1 MWRDAW
7 LVAGKDLRIELR
19 SRVLLHQVLPFAA
32 LVLFLFAFALGPD
45 HRVLSGA
52 APGLFWVAV
61 LFLTVLA
68 VQRSAAIEAGPGARD
83 TLRLS
88 GLEPPGVFLGKTLA
102 VVLELA
108 VVEVLLGLG
117 VDLLYGTGIREP
129 GLLVGASL
137 AGTVGLAAAG
147 TLYGSLTQSVRGRE
161 TLLPFLL
168 LPVAVPVLLAGSH
181 LWQAALRGQDVS
193 SALSGAP
200 VVGNGPWLALLTAF
214 SLAYLALGVVVFGPI
229 QEAP

>member
-1 MWRDAW
+1 
-7 LVAGKDLRIELR
+7 VAGKDLRIELR

-45 HRVLSGA
+45 RRVLSQA

-68 VQRSAAIEAGPGARD
+68 VQRSAAVEAGPGARD

-88 GLEPPGVFLGKTLA
+88 GLEPPGVFLGKTA
-102 VVLELA
+102 VV
-108 VVEVLLGLG
+108 VVELVVVEALLGLG
-117 VDLLYGTGIREP
+117 VGLLYGTSVRQP
-129 GLLVGASL
+129 ALLAVASL

-168 LPVAVPVLLAGSH
+168 LPVAVPVLLAGTH
-181 LWQAALRGQDVS
+181 LWQAALSGRAEA

-200 VVGNGPWLALLTAF
+200 VAGNGPWLALLGAF
-214 SLAYLALGVVVFGPI
+214 SLAYLALGIVVFGPI